1 MNPVNNP
8 YTPGAGT
15 PPPELAG
22 RLEILR
28 QAENAIKRTLNHR
41 TAKNQ
46 ILLGLRGVGKTVLLN
61 RFNQI
66 AESEGCQTAIF
77 EADPDHT
84 LPELLT
90 LQLHRLLLKLDRRKK
105 AGEDIQRIFRL
116 LGSFA
121 SRFKVKVGEF
131 EVGLTN
137 EFVTGDLTIDLTELL
152 VAIGM
157 AAKKRD
163 TAVFLLIDEMQFLS
177 MKDLSALII
186 ALHKI
191 SQNRIPLLFYG
202 AGLPHLAKL
211 SGEAKSYSERLFD
224 FEIIDRLDNKSAA
237 IALVKPALR
246 EGITY
251 ESGAL
256 DAVLKETEGYP
267 FFLQVWGSHIWEVAK
282 SSPISI
288 TDVSRAT
295 LRALKA
301 LDHGFFKVRVERLTE
316 RQLKYAIAMA
326 AVDSLP
332 ASSTEVAGIL
342 GLSISRAAPIRD
354 ELIKKGMAFSPKRG
368 LVAFSVPRFKEYLQ
382 RSGYSSISLERKAQ

>member
-15 PPPELAG
+15 PPPEFAG

-28 QAENAIKRTLNHR
+28 QAENAIKRTLNHK

-90 LQLHRLLLKLDRRKK
+90 QQLHRLLLKLDRRKK

-116 LGSFA
+116 LRSFA
-121 SRFKVKVGEF
+121 SKFKVKVGEF

-137 EFVTGDLTIDLTELL
+137 EFVTGDLTIDLTELF

-163 TAVFLLIDEMQFLS
+163 TAVILLIDEMQFLS
-177 MKDLSALII
+177 IKDLSALII

-202 AGLPHLAKL
+202 AGLPHLARI

-224 FEIIDRLDNKSAA
+224 FEMIDRLDNKSAI

-251 ESGAL
+251 ETDAL

-267 FFLQVWGSHIWEVAK
+267 FFLQVWGSHIWEVSE

-295 LRALKA
+295 SRALKA
-301 LDHGFFKVRVERLTE
+301 LDNGFFKVRVERLTE

-342 GLSISRAAPIRD
+342 GISISRAAPMRD

-382 RSGYSSISLERKAQ
+382 RSGYSSISLKGKA

>member
-1 MNPVNNP
+1 M
-8 YTPGAGT
+8 
-15 PPPELAG
+15 
-22 RLEILR
+22 
-28 QAENAIKRTLNHR
+28 
-41 TAKNQ
+41 
-46 ILLGLRGVGKTVLLN
+46 GKTVLLN

-163 TAVFLLIDEMQFLS
+163 TAVILLIDEMQFLS

>member
-15 PPPELAG
+15 PPPEFAG

-28 QAENAIKRTLNHR
+28 QAENAIKRTLNHK

-90 LQLHRLLLKLDRRKK
+90 QQLHRLLLKLDRRKK

-116 LGSFA
+116 LRSFA
-121 SRFKVKVGEF
+121 SKFKVKVGEF

-137 EFVTGDLTIDLTELL
+137 EFVTGDLTIDLTELF

-163 TAVFLLIDEMQFLS
+163 TAVILLIDEMQFLS
-177 MKDLSALII
+177 IKDLSALII

-202 AGLPHLAKL
+202 AGLPHLARI

-224 FEIIDRLDNKSAA
+224 FEMIDRLDNKSAI

-251 ESGAL
+251 ETDAL

-267 FFLQVWGSHIWEVAK
+267 FFLQVWGSHIWEVSE

-295 LRALKA
+295 SRALKA
-301 LDHGFFKVRVERLTE
+301 LDNGFFKVRVERLTE
-316 RQLKYAIAMA
+316 RQLKYAITMA

-342 GLSISRAAPIRD
+342 GISISRAAPMRD

-382 RSGYSSISLERKAQ
+382 RSGYSSISLKGKA